1 MMKKLMLALLCA
13 TGAAHAAVTVTDDA
27 GNRIT
32 LAQPAQRVISMA
44 PHVTELLF
52 AAGGGKRIVGA
63 INYSDYPAEAR
74 SIPTIGSNSQV
85 DMERVMA
92 LKPDLI
98 VVWDSGTTARQAQ
111 QLATLG
117 VPIFRSEPRRFEQ
130 VATSILRFG
139 ELLGTTAVAGQA
151 AASFR
156 AEVARLA
163 KRYGSQPVVPVFYQ
177 VWDRPLYTLNGNQIT
192 SDAIRTCGGRNVF
205 AGLQAVAPEVSV
217 EAVIAQDPE
226 AVIGDVP
233 HGGQDAG
240 IAIWKQYKGMT
251 AVRRGNLFTV
261 NGELLTRPGPRTVQG
276 AAELCEKLELARQ
289 RRR

>member
-1 MMKKLMLALLCA
+1 MKRLMLALLCA
-13 TGAAHAAVTVTDDA
+13 TGTAHAAITVTDDA

-74 SIPTIGSNSQV
+74 SIPNIGSNSQV

-111 QLATLG
+111 QLASLG
-117 VPIFRSEPRRFEQ
+117 VPIFRSEPRRLEQ
-130 VATSILRFG
+130 VATSIVRFG
-139 ELLGTTAVAGQA
+139 ELLGTTEAAGQA
-151 AASFR
+151 AASYR

-177 VWDRPLYTLNGNQIT
+177 VWDRPLYTLNGNQVT
-192 SDAIRTCGGRNVF
+192 SDAIRICGGRNVF

-226 AVIGDVP
+226 VVVGDVP

-240 IAIWKQYKGMT
+240 ISLWRSYRGMT